1 MLCHGVQSVEL
12 NIRKAFFL
20 CSDCGATLV
29 EELPEEDDSK
39 VIMIARREEAENY
52 YDLLKKFEIERA
64 MLNYD
69 MESNLYHVSVPEDQV
84 EKAKK
89 LAIIQKINLKDD
101 LDSPKAEPEEPMKS
115 EHVYVHHSERHQELL
130 SSAYSL
136 LLVGIT
142 GLVVVLLSLLEII
155 SLPFPEATTSMM
167 EITIGVL
174 CLIFVVAG
182 LHRLISDRSVAK
194 LAKEEDKLTSEIT
207 QWFKKSFDNF
217 VIDTDIDEDLAE
229 EIKYFKR
236 CEAMKQII
244 RRSYGDLDEGYLDR
258 LIEELYQYLYEDIN

>member
-1 MLCHGVQSVEL
+1 MPWCPKCRTEYQKGVL
-12 NIRKAFFL
+12 L

-39 VIMIARREEAENY
+39 VIMIAKREEAENY
-52 YDLLKKFEIERA
+52 YDLLTKFEIERA
-64 MLNYD
+64 MLKYD
-69 MESNLYHVSVPEDQV
+69 MESNLYQVSVPDNQV

-101 LDSPKAEPEEPMKS
+101 LDNAKTEPEEPIES
-115 EHVYVHHSERHQELL
+115 NHVYVHHSERHQELL

-136 LLVGIT
+136 LLVGIS

-155 SLPFPEATTSMM
+155 SLPFPETTISMM
-167 EITIGVL
+167 EISVGVL
-174 CLIFVVAG
+174 CLIFLVAG
-182 LHRLISDRSVAK
+182 LHSLFNARSIAK
-194 LAKEEDKLTSEIT
+194 LAKEEDELTSEIT
-207 QWFKKSFDNF
+207 LWFKKSFDNF
-217 VIDTDIDEDLAE
+217 VIDTDIDESLSE

-244 RRSYGDLDEGYLDR
+244 LRSYGNLNEGYLDR